1 LDSMCVAS
9 SDCFNLYTLPLI
21 LGVTLGLGLF
31 LALFACLYL
40 RAELNG
46 RLGLFKQ
53 EVLAEDKLI
62 REEFPLPKTREEML
76 REEIAGE
83 IRRQLLD
90 DQLRRAREDREVRE
104 REEERRR
111 KEEEEKQSGK
121 FEERRQEA
129 QRELDALF
137 TTEKKEDEEPDLDS
151 LIQGGATETKGKK
164 RDGGTPKA
172 EVNKFE

>member
-1 LDSMCVAS
+1 M
-9 SDCFNLYTLPLI
+9 YTLPLI

-31 LALFACLYL
+31 LLLFACLSL
-40 RAELNG
+40 RGEG
-46 RLGLFKQ
+46 FSGLFRR
-53 EVLAEDKLI
+53 ELLAEDKLI

-111 KEEEEKQSGK
+111 REEEEKESG
-121 FEERRQEA
+121 
-129 QRELDALF
+129 
-137 TTEKKEDEEPDLDS
+137 
-151 LIQGGATETKGKK
+151 
-164 RDGGTPKA
+164 
-172 EVNKFE
+172 

>member
-1 LDSMCVAS
+1 
-9 SDCFNLYTLPLI
+9 
-21 LGVTLGLGLF
+21 VTLALGLF

-40 RAELNG
+40 RAELSPSPG
-46 RLGLFKQ
+46 RLSLFKQ

-111 KEEEEKQSGK
+111 KEEEEKQTG
-121 FEERRQEA
+121 
-129 QRELDALF
+129 
-137 TTEKKEDEEPDLDS
+137 
-151 LIQGGATETKGKK
+151 
-164 RDGGTPKA
+164 
-172 EVNKFE
+172 